1 ITIIRWMWSIHWA
14 WKVHPEV
21 ARFVETRFNTRVK
34 YKALAKKETDTEKKT
49 EYDTMQNR
57 AKIDINSFYGKFG
70 EEIVKEG
77 KTPHLEYDEE
87 LGEEVVVWK
96 TDRVDIAR
104 EYNRKFLPVAIAITA
119 WGRRQLVEMANE
131 LGEHFLYCDTDSVHY
146 IKGGGQDKVDQAV
159 QTGKIDMSK
168 DTLGAWDFEGSFKRG
183 RFLRAKCY
191 MEEDFEGNLLAT
203 VAG

>member
-1 ITIIRWMWSIHWA
+1 AEFTLKDKNKLPCIPTKAVVEGGIIEDKEAEHDKWLTDSGGIVRMTLSCIDYMTAQESYDITIIRWMWSIHWA

-104 EYNRKFLPVAIAITA
+104 EYNRKFLSVAKI
-119 WGRRQLVEMANE
+119 GRAQV
-131 LGEHFLYCDTDSVHY
+131 
-146 IKGGGQDKVDQAV
+146 
-159 QTGKIDMSK
+159 
-168 DTLGAWDFEGSFKRG
+168 
-183 RFLRAKCY
+183 
-191 MEEDFEGNLLAT
+191 
-203 VAG
+203 